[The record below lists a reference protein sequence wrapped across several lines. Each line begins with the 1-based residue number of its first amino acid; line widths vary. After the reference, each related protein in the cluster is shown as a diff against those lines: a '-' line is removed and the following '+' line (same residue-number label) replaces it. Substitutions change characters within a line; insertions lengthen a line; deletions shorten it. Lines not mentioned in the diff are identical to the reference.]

1 MITRQDDSAGKS
13 LLNIQEMLQALSYTK
28 VLKNK
33 NERKL
38 IISFLLVVHLF
49 RHFLKLIQCL
59 VPDYKIFNMKLV
71 EISYPGS

>member
-38 IISFLLVVHLF
+38 IISFLW
-49 RHFLKLIQCL
+49 LIQ
-59 VPDYKIFNMKLV
+59 P
-71 EISYPGS
+71 